1 MPREIP
7 FPALQYEPNWDS
19 LSAAISEVNWRY
31 VSVQAG
37 LGKDVKVG
45 TEAGKSVQACI
56 AVNENPL
63 KGHVTKLQ
71 AQEGGVKENNVLPM
85 TLSPRVPAPSVGGL
99 PEGKLTNK
107 GAKRSI
113 KQALSDEDK
122 ENDPPDSGTGLRKK
136 KAAIGK
142 MVTRASA
149 QQAFPDI
156 PEERNVGEEPGK
168 PRRMAP
174 PERKPS
180 SNSALQTTTARATA
194 TQSVPVVPR
203 GPIIRTTVPKELER
217 KKSDEVVPSGA
228 KRLLRGT
235 KGHDGVERPTMQ
247 GEINAPS
254 RAPSQVQSQRSAL
267 RRTTAQDNLKQVHA
281 SSELSDVS
289 PFSRHCRMFRFGH
302 GPYGLELQ
310 SSSMGRVPQS
320 RESQTQKFQLNLI
333 QKNHL
338 PSKRQ

>member
-7 FPALQYEPNWDS
+7 LSALQYEPNWDP
-19 LSAAISEVNWRY
+19 LSTTTSEVNWRY

-56 AVNENPL
+56 ALNENPL
-63 KGHVTKLQ
+63 KGHVAKLQ
-71 AQEGGVKENNVLPM
+71 AQEGRVKENNVLPM

-99 PEGKLTNK
+99 PEGRLTNK

-122 ENDPPDSGTGLRKK
+122 ENDPPDSGTGSQKK
-136 KAAIGK
+136 KAIVGKK

-156 PEERNVGEEPGK
+156 PEERNADEEPIK
-168 PRRMAP
+168 LRRMAP

-180 SNSALQTTTARATA
+180 GNAALQTTTARATA
-194 TQSVPVVPR
+194 AQSVPAVSR
-203 GPIIRTTVPKELER
+203 GAIIRTRVPKELEQ
-217 KKSDEVVPSGA
+217 KKSDEIVSSGA

-235 KGHDGVERPTMQ
+235 KTHDGVERPSIQ
-247 GEINAPS
+247 GEVDALS
-254 RAPSQVQSQRSAL
+254 RVPSQVQSQRSAL
-267 RRTTAQDNLKQVHA
+267 RRTAAQDNLKQVHA
-281 SSELSDVS
+281 SSELSDFS
-289 PFSRHCRMFRFGH
+289 LFSRPCKMFQFGH
-302 GPYGLELQ
+302 GPYGLEL
-310 SSSMGRVPQS
+310 
-320 RESQTQKFQLNLI
+320 
-333 QKNHL
+333 H
-338 PSKRQ
+338 